1 MAWQRLVILPVLA
14 LATCRASSTSSND
27 NNQDEGPLPP
37 GRACETNEQCQS
49 GWCVDLPAGKACA
62 ALCAGECGSGLTCKR
77 ANGRDPSSASI
88 CVPVSSRLC
97 LPCESDTDCGPF
109 GDLCLPRD
117 GASYCALDCSETQL
131 CPEGYDCDSV
141 RGDDGQELSRQCV
154 PEVGSCTCSGANA
167 GLKRPCR
174 KTVPGV
180 GTCVGEEVCDAN
192 AGWVSCDART
202 PMLELCDQQDNDCDG
217 RFDEGV
223 DGGPLQRDCGY
234 GPEPRPHECTGKE
247 TCDNGVYGAC
257 SMSPPPAQELVC
269 DGLDDNCDGQID
281 EGLLHN
287 ADNCASCG
295 DVCLPGPEHDTSTV
309 RACTSSSGS
318 YYCAAIKCRVPFF
331 DVNGSEADGC
341 EIQDDSTR
349 VGDTVKLNSTFQ
361 QAFVIGSG
369 GVSCWDGD
377 YQVSCGLK
385 IPSDSRQHVPTSPP
399 SPNVDF
405 YRYEATGGLGCSMD
419 QRICAKFV
427 GVTPADA
434 NARIEVCASEPV
446 SDLTT
451 APTFSTTGRCVIVD
465 MTPGVVVM
473 PDVALNNDRNSY
485 YYVRVKSPV
494 SGGGPFGGTY
504 AVAAF
509 DNVGYCPFTLDDP
522 CIW

>member
-1 MAWQRLVILPVLA
+1 
-14 LATCRASSTSSND
+14 
-27 NNQDEGPLPP
+27 
-37 GRACETNEQCQS
+37 
-49 GWCVDLPAGKACA
+49 
-62 ALCAGECGSGLTCKR
+62 
-77 ANGRDPSSASI
+77 
-88 CVPVSSRLC
+88 
-97 LPCESDTDCGPF
+97 
-109 GDLCLPRD
+109 
-117 GASYCALDCSETQL
+117 
-131 CPEGYDCDSV
+131 
-141 RGDDGQELSRQCV
+141 
-154 PEVGSCTCSGANA
+154 
-167 GLKRPCR
+167 
-174 KTVPGV
+174 
-180 GTCVGEEVCDAN
+180 
-192 AGWVSCDART
+192 
-202 PMLELCDQQDNDCDG
+202 MLELCDQQDNDCDG

-269 DGLDDNCDGQID
+269 DGLDDNCDGQI
-281 EGLLHN
+281 
-287 ADNCASCG
+287 
-295 DVCLPGPEHDTSTV
+295 
-309 RACTSSSGS
+309 
-318 YYCAAIKCRVPFF
+318 